1 MKPDSKDVVVGPRDD
16 LMKDEV
22 VVGEQNWLGRVPS
35 SGDVLEAQVRY
46 RAPTVEARVEE
57 VGELLRLR
65 LVEPRP
71 AVTPGQ
77 SAVLY
82 PLQVWEEVER
92 KLAGV
97 PSSDRA
103 KQRFLERV
111 NYFGQQLK
119 LDGQGRVVV
128 PQILRDRAGMV
139 GEVVVSGRIEHLE
152 IWNRER
158 FDQRL
163 QEEPFTE
170 EDFQAL
176 AELGV

>member
-1 MKPDSKDVVVGPRDD
+1 MFRGSAPAKIDVKGRLKVPTEFRRILEESYGPEVFITSIVGD
-16 LMKDEV
+16 
-22 VVGEQNWLGRVPS
+22 
-35 SGDVLEAQVRY
+35 
-46 RAPTVEARVEE
+46 
-57 VGELLRLR
+57 
-65 LVEPRP
+65 
-71 AVTPGQ
+71 

-82 PLQVWEEVER
+82 PLQAWEDVER

-111 NYFGQQLK
+111 NHFGQQLK
-119 LDGQGRVVV
+119 LDAQGRLVI
-128 PQILRDRAGMV
+128 PPILRERAEMV

-158 FDQRL
+158 FDQKL
-163 QEEPFTE
+163 LEEPFTE

-176 AELGV
+176 AEHGI